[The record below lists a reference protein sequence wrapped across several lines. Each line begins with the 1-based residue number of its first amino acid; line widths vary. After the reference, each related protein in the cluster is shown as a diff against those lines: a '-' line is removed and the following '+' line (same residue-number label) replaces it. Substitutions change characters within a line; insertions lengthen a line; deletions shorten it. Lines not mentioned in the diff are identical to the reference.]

1 MRAGLNQFF
10 RELKRRKVYRVATVY
25 AITGWII
32 IEVTDTIFPHLG
44 LPEWLVT
51 TLVVVI
57 LAGFPVALILS
68 WIYDIGPKGFIK
80 TDKEEPSQHSPS
92 TSKKKTFTS
101 NLVIII
107 LAILLVGQFI
117 YFGIIRKS
125 WTGGLSEDI
134 RKEKVAVA
142 VFNNETG
149 QENLEAF
156 GKMASEWITMGLREL
171 DVQASSPEMMR
182 KCKENVGILP
192 GNPENLISLFE
203 LTGAIYVVTGSFFLE
218 DSILQVS
225 SRLESTETGDVIYD
239 FPLISGQVKDKEA
252 LIRELRE
259 RLKGYWAVKHVDR
272 LDYFKPPRYEAY
284 QALME
289 CDGVPWALQC
299 QRKAIRLDS
308 SFMLARI
315 YLYFSTFSYEL
326 EEENQQ
332 TRQYI
337 LDNWDLCTPY
347 EKSYFR
353 FVEHMSANR
362 YEDALKALE
371 ENLSLDPQNL
381 SILFLTAQFH
391 HGLNQS
397 EEALDLLDPLFEDYS
412 KYREKLVTQEIYSI
426 YFSILL
432 SLGKSREIKDFI
444 SELDADDYLNMG
456 LWGRYQIFRALL
468 LEEDFNEIDRL
479 QNFYSE
485 QGVSWDVVNWAYAY
499 NTIFPDDSLNYFETQ
514 LRERLDE
521 YKDPQDTWN
530 YGIIPHFF
538 LNNHQSRA
546 FAHYVLREFEEA
558 ETILQDLRTVDWENY
573 FTGVWTKK
581 FHWYTELW
589 VEGFLGS
596 TLARQGRAEEA
607 LVQVEFLESMRI
619 NQPSMIYRLK
629 KGSISYYQARI
640 YAILGMKQEAVKSLN
655 RAIQEGKMY
664 EFRSFD
670 QDWDL
675 AGLRDFQPFRDL
687 IEQK

>member
-1 MRAGLNQFF
+1 MLAGWNRFIQ
-10 RELKRRKVYRVATVY
+10 ELKRRNVHRVATVY

-32 IEVTDTIFPHLG
+32 VEVTDTVFPHLG

-51 TLVVVI
+51 ALVVII

-68 WIYDIGPKGFIK
+68 WIYDLGPKGLIK
-80 TDKEEPSQHSPS
+80 TDKEEPSQNSPS
-92 TSKKKTFTS
+92 TVRKKPFTS
-101 NLVIII
+101 NLIIVI
-107 LAILLVGQFI
+107 LAILLVGQFL
-117 YFGIIRKS
+117 YFGIIRNS
-125 WTGGLSEDI
+125 RTGGLSEEI

-149 QENLEAF
+149 QEDLEAF
-156 GKMASEWITMGLREL
+156 GKMASEWITAGLREL

-182 KCKENVGILP
+182 KSRENVGILP
-192 GNPENLISLFE
+192 GNPSNLISLFE
-203 LTGAIYVVTGSFFLE
+203 LTGARFVVTGSFYLE
-218 DSILQVS
+218 DSILQVT

-239 FPLISGQVKDKEA
+239 FPLISGLVTDKEV
-252 LIRELRE
+252 LIREIRE

-272 LDYFKPPRYEAY
+272 LDYFEPPRYEAY

-289 CDGVPWALQC
+289 CDGVPWALIC

-315 YLYFSTFSYEL
+315 YLYFTTFSYEL

-337 LDNWDLCTPY
+337 LDNWDRCTSY

-353 FVEHMSANR
+353 FVEHMAAIR

-381 SILFLTAQFH
+381 SILFLSAQFY

-397 EEALDLLDPLFEDYS
+397 EKALDLLYPLFENYS
-412 KYREKLVTQEIYSI
+412 KYRDKLVTQEIYSI

-432 SLGKSREIKDFI
+432 SLGKSREIKELI
-444 SELDADDYLNMG
+444 SELEAEDYRKMG
-456 LWGRYQIFRALL
+456 EWGRYQIFRALV
-468 LEEDFNEIDRL
+468 LEGDFDEIDRL
-479 QNFYSE
+479 QNFYRD
-485 QGVSWDVVNWAYAY
+485 QGIPWDVVNWAYAY
-499 NTIFPDDSLNYFETQ
+499 NTTFPGDTLNYFETQ
-514 LRERLDE
+514 LRERMDE
-521 YKDPQDTWN
+521 FKDPQDTWG
-530 YGIIPHFF
+530 YGVLSHFF

-546 FAHYVLREFEEA
+546 FAHYVLREFDEA
-558 ETILQDLRTVDWENY
+558 EAILLDLRTVDWENY
-573 FTGVWTKK
+573 FTGSWTKK
-581 FHWYTELW
+581 FHWYTRLW

-596 TLARQGRAEEA
+596 TLARQGRNEEA
-607 LVQVEFLESMRI
+607 LAQIDYLESMRI
-619 NQPSMIYRLK
+619 NQPKMVFRLK

-640 YAILGMKQEAVKSLN
+640 YAIIGMKQEAVAALN

-675 AGLRDFQPFRDL
+675 VALSDFQPYRDL
-687 IEQK
+687 IDQR